1 MARPCRQLKWPHGI
15 TPQWYQRMTN
25 MLQVIEEYVE
35 NSALRRAFAE
45 REGEKRRWRPLLES
59 NQHLALR
66 RGLFYPL
73 N

>member
-1 MARPCRQLKWPHGI
+1 MHQAVSYKHETGRSVLEV
-15 TPQWYQRMTN
+15 M
-25 MLQVIEEYVE
+25 
-35 NSALRRAFAE
+35 
-45 REGEKRRWRPLLES
+45 RPLLES